1 MTHTNHRVESRT
13 CIKCGEV
20 KDIIQRHKHATNT
33 CDDCQRI
40 ASRAYQKKES
50 IREGRR
56 IGVMGRFPYPGGG
69 FDTSAR
75 TKFYRLKT
83 ELLKCKDR
91 KEWLPIIIRNLD
103 TALNDSEL
111 MLWIKSTKDDDK
123 PKKQKRIETDYPDTR
138 YMDWDTYEAGL
149 DDDETDS

>member
-20 KDIIQRHKHATNT
+20 KDILQRHKYAINT
-33 CDDCQRI
+33 CADCQRI
-40 ASRAYQKKES
+40 ASREYQRLEA
-50 IREGRR
+50 IRKGQRV
-56 IGVMGRFPYPGGG
+56 GVMGRFPYPGG

-75 TKFYRLKT
+75 NKFYRLKS

-103 TALNDSEL
+103 TALNDVDV
-111 MLWIKSTKDDDK
+111 MNWIKSTKDEDK
-123 PKKQKRIETDYPDTR
+123 PKKQKKIQTDYPDTR
-138 YMDWDTYEAGL
+138 YMDWDEYERGL
-149 DDDETDS
+149 GSEDVDS

>member
-1 MTHTNHRVESRT
+1 MTHINHRVESRK

-20 KDIIQRHKHATNT
+20 KDIIQRHNHATNT
-33 CDDCQRI
+33 CDDCQRERAKHYQR
-40 ASRAYQKKES
+40 ASQIKK
-50 IREGRR
+50 GKR

-75 TKFYRLKT
+75 AKFYRLKS

-103 TALNDSEL
+103 TTLNDSEL

-138 YMDWDTYEAGL
+138 YMDWDEYERGL
-149 DDDETDS
+149 GEEDVDS